1 MMTSFGFKKS
11 PWLFLIFA
19 LNMVCLLA
27 DDTTENELDS
37 SLTTGDSITNTTSQ
51 ILVTAEFD
59 TNSTIPD
66 DFGLNSTLDSF
77 STDNPFSNTT
87 SQILAFGLNSTMDSS
102 LTGDS
107 MANTTF
113 PLRETTPS
121 KSSTSDL
128 TQTSTVPSQNVIIRT
143 GLEGIMLNF
152 SQI

>member
-59 TNSTIPD
+59 TNSTIPG
-66 DFGLNSTLDSF
+66 DFG
-77 STDNPFSNTT
+77 
-87 SQILAFGLNSTMDSS
+87 
-102 LTGDS
+102 
-107 MANTTF
+107 
-113 PLRETTPS
+113 
-121 KSSTSDL
+121 DL